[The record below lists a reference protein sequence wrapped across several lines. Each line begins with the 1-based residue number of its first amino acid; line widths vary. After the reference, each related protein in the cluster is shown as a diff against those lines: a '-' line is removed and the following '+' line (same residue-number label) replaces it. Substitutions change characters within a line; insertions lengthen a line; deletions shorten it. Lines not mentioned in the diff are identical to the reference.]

1 MRAKFLK
8 GIFPAAAVIAMAAA
22 ATPAQA
28 AFVNTWAYTF
38 SSSFS
43 DSTDDG
49 GTGTLIETP
58 TELSWGPADGPRS
71 SIGVVDTPTSGF
83 VDTNG
88 DFEAADDY
96 FHDNNVL
103 PLGSLSLTSTRLSV
117 NIALTPTDPAG
128 APLAPPLSRSFD
140 INFFETP
147 NAGSGGICADGG
159 AVGEGINS
167 AGCADIFTLEFD
179 FGQFD
184 FTYDGVDYSAFLFE
198 DPTSAGF
205 PQLDFLSDAACA
217 SVGLDSGCFGFL
229 TPEDQLTV
237 AEFVLS
243 VEGVDVPEP
252 AAIGLFGLGLFGLGV
267 ARRRRKA

>member
-1 MRAKFLK
+1 MRAKLLK
-8 GIFPAAAVIAMAAA
+8 GIFPAAAVLAMAMT
-22 ATPAQA
+22 TPAQA

-38 SSSFS
+38 SSDFS
-43 DSTDDG
+43 NSTDDG
-49 GTGTLIETP
+49 GFGTFTETP
-58 TELSWGPADGPRS
+58 TELSWGPAEGPRS

-96 FHDNNVL
+96 FHNNNAL
-103 PLGSLSLTSTRLSV
+103 PLGSISLTSTRLTV

-140 INFFETP
+140 IDFFETP
-147 NAGSGGICADGG
+147 NDGSNGVCADGG

-184 FTYDGVDYSAFLFE
+184 FTYDGVDYAAFLFE
-198 DPTSAGF
+198 DPTSEGF

-229 TPEDQLTV
+229 TAEDARTV

-243 VEGVDVPEP
+243 VEGQEVPEP
-252 AAIGLFGLGLFGLGV
+252 AAIGLFGLGLLGLGV